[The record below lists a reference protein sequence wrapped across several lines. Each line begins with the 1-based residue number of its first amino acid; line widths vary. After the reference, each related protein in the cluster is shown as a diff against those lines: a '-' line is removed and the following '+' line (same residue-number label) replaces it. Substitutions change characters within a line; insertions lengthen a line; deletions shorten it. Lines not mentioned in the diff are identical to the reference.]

1 MSHVSSVAGRE
12 RVGQPEG
19 EATSTL
25 SPRVSEALFSLQR
38 FTEGDIR
45 LYI

>member
-1 MSHVSSVAGRE
+1 MSHVFSVAGRE
-12 RVGQPEG
+12 RVGQPKG

-25 SPRVSEALFSLQR
+25 SPRVSEALLSLQR